1 MNKQIKI
8 NIPIEKTTKETLNNN
23 NLMFT
28 ESETKKLFKEIDL
41 SLFNNLNLKESLNL
55 LKESEKDLNKEII
68 IFNKDFKPESYLNKL
83 IFKELFFY
91 KDLKSFSVNKA
102 KTTINNNKSE
112 ISTLL
117 NKMVNST
124 EKQQKQ
130 LKIDINSL
138 KQQNK
143 QIGLNLKYKIKYY
156 LSKNETNK
164 INRNGFIMGKPNN
177 RTTETTIKENM
188 NNNINLFNNRNSFIN
203 WFFIFFI
210 VLVLIYLINLFKPF

>member
-1 MNKQIKI
+1 MKI

-112 ISTLL
+112 ISILL
-117 NKMVNST
+117 NKVSISN

-130 LKIDINSL
+130 LKTAITSL

-164 INRNGFIMGKPNN
+164 INRNGFIMGKTNN

-188 NNNINLFNNRNSFIN
+188 FNSVNMFNKLN
-203 WFFIFFI
+203 A
-210 VLVLIYLINLFKPF
+210 

>member
-188 NNNINLFNNRNSFIN
+188 NNNINLFNNQNSFIN
-203 WFFIFFI
+203 
-210 VLVLIYLINLFKPF
+210 